1 MNQTTLLLDSKE
13 LIKQFIAASENIDT
27 LKLEELLDE
36 DGAYEIEDE
45 TLEVNETSKP
55 EFLKW
60 YTTKLKT
67 TKITDI
73 IYDQC
78 IGCSFGKNIVILNN
92 GTFPIIPQEFTDK
105 TKAGIMLDSKE
116 GKINKIQFCFSF
128 LKTENKAVCEFVGE
142 ELVKYIKQGFSE
154 EEAVAMYDA
163 NPNSEYSYITK
174 IINQKEINGT
184 SILD

>member
-1 MNQTTLLLDSKE
+1 MNQTTLLLDTNE
-13 LIKQFIAASENIDT
+13 LIKQFIAASENIDI

-36 DGAYEIEDE
+36 YGAYEIEDD
-45 TLEVNETSKP
+45 TFEVNETSKS

-78 IGCSFGKNIVILNN
+78 IGCSFGKNIVLLNH
-92 GTFPIIPQEFTDK
+92 GTFPRIPQEFTDK
-105 TKAGIMLDSKE
+105 TKAGLMLDSKD
-116 GKINKIQFCFSF
+116 GKIHKIQFCFSF
-128 LKTENKAVCEFVGE
+128 LKTENKAVCDCVGE
-142 ELVKYIKQGFSE
+142 EYVKYIKQGFSE
-154 EEAVAMYDA
+154 NEAIAIYDA

-174 IINQKEINGT
+174 KINDDKYIPF
-184 SILD
+184 

>member
-1 MNQTTLLLDSKE
+1 MNQTTLIPDTIE
-13 LIKQFIAASENIDT
+13 LIEQFILASENIDT
-27 LKLEELLDE
+27 LKIEELLDE

-67 TKITDI
+67 TKITDV

-78 IGCSFGKNIVILNN
+78 IGCSFGKNIVILNH

-105 TKAGIMLDSKE
+105 TKAGLMLDSHN
-116 GKINKIQFCFSF
+116 GKIHRIQFCFSF
-128 LKTENKAVCEFVGE
+128 LKTENKAVCECVGE
-142 ELVKYIKQGFSE
+142 ELVKYIKKGFSE
-154 EEAVAMYDA
+154 EEAVVMYDA
-163 NPNSEYSYITK
+163 NPNSQYSYITK
-174 IINQKEINGT
+174 KINDNFC
-184 SILD
+184 

>member
-1 MNQTTLLLDSKE
+1 MNQTTLLLDTNE
-13 LIKQFIAASENIDT
+13 LIKQFIAASENIDI

-36 DGAYEIEDE
+36 YGAYEIEDD
-45 TLEVNETSKP
+45 TFEVNETSKS

-78 IGCSFGKNIVILNN
+78 IGCSFGKNIVILNH

-105 TKAGIMLDSKE
+105 TKAGLMLDSKD
-116 GKINKIQFCFSF
+116 GKIHKIQFCFSF
-128 LKTENKAVCEFVGE
+128 LKTENKAVCDCVGE
-142 ELVKYIKQGFSE
+142 EYVKYIKQGFSE
-154 EEAVAMYDA
+154 NEAIAIYDA

-174 IINQKEINGT
+174 KINDDKYIPF
-184 SILD
+184 

>member
-1 MNQTTLLLDSKE
+1 MNQTTLLLDTKE
-13 LIKQFIAASENIDT
+13 LIKQFISASINGDIT
-27 LKLEELLDE
+27 MLEELLDK

-45 TLEVNETSKP
+45 TFEVNETSKS

-60 YTTKLKT
+60 YTSKLKT
-67 TKITDI
+67 AKITDI

-78 IGCSFGKNIVILNN
+78 IGCSFGKNIVILNH
-92 GTFPIIPQEFTDK
+92 GTFPRIPQEFSEK
-105 TKAGIMLDSKE
+105 TKAGIMIDSKE
-116 GKINKIQFCFSF
+116 GRINKIQFCFSF
-128 LKTENKAVCEFVGE
+128 LKTENKAVCECVGE

-174 IINQKEINGT
+174 KINDDQVNG
-184 SILD
+184 LPF